1 MRYIFWTVNVFDVI
15 FASRGNGV
23 SFSTLTDGEN
33 YSELIYS
40 VSRQRKIHN
49 QFYAEPWQSGC
60 EFKGFGLIKR
70 F

>member
-1 MRYIFWTVNVFDVI
+1 MPHIFWTLNVFDVI
-15 FASRGNGV
+15 FASRGGV
-23 SFSTLTDGEN
+23 SPFPTLTDGEN

-40 VSRQRKIHN
+40 VRQWKIHN

-60 EFKGFGLIKR
+60 EFRGFGLIKR